1 MSTGLIVDLFAGGGG
16 ASTGIEWALGR
27 SPDLAVNHDPE
38 ALLIHRANHPSCHH
52 LGGDVWNVEPRK
64 ATAGRPVELL
74 WLSPDCKHFSRAKGR
89 APVSSRVRSLAWVA
103 IRWARD
109 VRPAVIMLENVPEFR
124 TWGPLVDGEPDRAR
138 KGATFVRWVAKLR
151 GQGYAVEW
159 RELVACDH
167 GAPTSRKR
175 LFLIARRD
183 GLPIIWPAPSHGPGR
198 LPYRTARTI
207 IDWSIPVPSIFARR
221 RPLAE
226 PTQRRIARGL
236 VKFGGPHVSAYYGT
250 STGSSLDEPL
260 GTVTA
265 LGIHHALVQTGYGER
280 VGQAPR
286 CLDLDEPL
294 GTIPAGGCKHALVAF
309 VAKNYGGHEGP
320 GIALDAP
327 LSTVTCVDHH
337 ALVVGRRDPE
347 RARACRAWLDRYVG
361 AGAFPHMTD
370 IGLRMLE
377 PRELFRAQGFPDSY
391 TIAPSFAGKPLSKR
405 AQIRLCGNSVPPQLA
420 AALVRANLPRREERA
435 A

>member
-1 MSTGLIVDLFAGGGG
+1 MVDLFAGGGG
-16 ASTGIEWALGR
+16 ASTGIAAALGHD
-27 SPDLAVNHDPE
+27 PDLAVNHDPE

-52 LGGDVWNVEPRK
+52 LGGDVWNVDPKK
-64 ATAGRPVELL
+64 ATAGRGVELL
-74 WLSPDCKHFSRAKGR
+74 WLSPDCKHFSRAKGK

-103 IRWARD
+103 VRWARE
-109 VRPAVIMLENVPEFR
+109 VRPSVIMLENVPEFR
-124 TWGPLVDGEPDRAR
+124 TWGPLLEDGAPDPER
-138 KGATFVRWVAKLR
+138 KGTIFARWVAKLR
-151 GQGYAVEW
+151 SHGYVVDW
-159 RELVACDH
+159 RELVACDY
-167 GAPTSRKR
+167 GTPTSRKR
-175 LFLIARRD
+175 LFLIGRRD
-183 GLPIIWPAPSHGPGR
+183 GQPIVWPEPTHGPGR
-198 LPYRTARTI
+198 PHPYRTARSI

-226 PTQRRIARGL
+226 PTMRRIARGL

-280 VGQAPR
+280 EGQAPR

-309 VAKNYGGHEGP
+309 VAK
-320 GIALDAP
+320 
-327 LSTVTCVDHH
+327 
-337 ALVVGRRDPE
+337 
-347 RARACRAWLDRYVG
+347 ACRAWLDRYVG
-361 AGAFPHMTD
+361 PGAFPHLTD

-391 TIAPSFAGKPLSKR
+391 VIAPLFAGKSLSKR

-420 AALVRANLPRREERA
+420 EALVRANLGARDA
-435 A
+435 AAA

>member
-1 MSTGLIVDLFAGGGG
+1 VVDLFAGGGG
-16 ASTGIEWALGR
+16 ASTGIAAALGHD
-27 SPDLAVNHDPE
+27 PDLAVNHDPE

-52 LGGDVWNVEPRK
+52 LGGDVWNVDPKK
-64 ATAGRPVELL
+64 ATAGRGVELL
-74 WLSPDCKHFSRAKGR
+74 WLSPDCKHFSRAKGK

-103 IRWARD
+103 VRWARE
-109 VRPAVIMLENVPEFR
+109 VRPSVIMLENVPEFR
-124 TWGPLVDGEPDRAR
+124 TWGPLLEDGAPDPER
-138 KGATFVRWVAKLR
+138 KGTIFARWVAKLR
-151 GQGYAVEW
+151 SHGYVVDW
-159 RELVACDH
+159 RELVACDY
-167 GAPTSRKR
+167 GTPTSRKR
-175 LFLIARRD
+175 LFLIGRRD
-183 GLPIIWPAPSHGPGR
+183 GQPIVWPEPTHGPGR
-198 LPYRTARTI
+198 PHPYRTARSI

-226 PTQRRIARGL
+226 PTMRRIARGL

-280 VGQAPR
+280 EGQAPR

-309 VAKNYGGHEGP
+309 VAK
-320 GIALDAP
+320 
-327 LSTVTCVDHH
+327 
-337 ALVVGRRDPE
+337 
-347 RARACRAWLDRYVG
+347 ACRAWLDRYVG
-361 AGAFPHMTD
+361 PGAFPHLTD

-391 TIAPSFAGKPLSKR
+391 VIAPLFAGKSLSKR

-420 AALVRANLPRREERA
+420 EALVRANLGARDA
-435 A
+435 AAA